1 MKRLFAILLALTM
14 IVSIAGFAAAE
25 EDKEITVWFSVWVM
39 NGEKTTAQENWT
51 IMKIA
56 RQFEAEN
63 PGVKVNMEFQADQQ
77 VAQNKL
83 RAAVL
88 AGEAPDIAN
97 VYGFFFVTSMS
108 DIFMDITDMIP
119 AEDLE
124 QISGWATA
132 EVDGRYMGYP
142 VNVNEACNIPY
153 NKEIVAAA
161 GVDLEGEGAPKN
173 AEELWTAMQKIKD
186 SGKEV
191 FISADAGYNPLYV
204 FGFSAWWS
212 QMSGVSRITSDS
224 LAQTKF
230 SEDEGFLKSL
240 QYCADVY
247 ENGFV
252 NKDYTTCADAHTRF
266 INGEGAFLIGSI
278 IDATIYDA
286 MGDNLGVFMLPDYS
300 ADVANPGYQIGG
312 AGQAACVLKTCKNPE
327 LAVQFLSYVS
337 NHDNSIAYCAN
348 QGLSLRRDVTAADLG
363 YENDALYERYIEL
376 VASHDFAWNDNSMQG
391 DVANEFYRL
400 STMATTGQIT
410 VEECAA
416 QLDQL
421 AQDVADNAA

>member
-25 EDKEITVWFSVWVM
+25 EDKEITVWFSVWVT
-39 NGEKTTAQENWT
+39 NNEKKTAQENWT

-142 VNVNEACNIPY
+142 VNVNEACNILY

-252 NKDYTTCADAHTRF
+252 NKDYTTCADANTRF
-266 INGEGAFLIGSI
+266 INGEGSFLIGSI
-278 IDATIYDA
+278 IDAAIYDA

-312 AGQAACVLKTCKNPE
+312 AGQAACVLKSSKNPE

-410 VEECAA
+410 VEDCAA

-421 AQDVADNAA
+421 AQDVADNAT

>member
-142 VNVNEACNIPY
+142 VNVNEACNILY

>member
-25 EDKEITVWFSVWVM
+25 EDKEITVWFSVWVT
-39 NGEKTTAQENWT
+39 NNEKKTAQENWT

-142 VNVNEACNIPY
+142 VNVNEACNILY

-252 NKDYTTCADAHTRF
+252 NKDYTTCADANTRF

-278 IDATIYDA
+278 IDAAIYDA

-312 AGQAACVLKTCKNPE
+312 AGQAACVLKSSKNPE

-337 NHDNSIAYCAN
+337 NRDNSIAYCAN

-410 VEECAA
+410 VEDCAA

-421 AQDVADNAA
+421 AQDVADNAT

>member
-25 EDKEITVWFSVWVM
+25 EDKEITVWFSVWM
-39 NGEKTTAQENWT
+39 KNDEKTTAQENWT

-142 VNVNEACNIPY
+142 VNVNEACNILY

-252 NKDYTTCADAHTRF
+252 NKDYTTCADANTRF
-266 INGEGAFLIGSI
+266 INGEGAFFIGST
-278 IDATIYDA
+278 IDAAVYEA

>member
-1 MKRLFAILLALTM
+1 MKRLFVILLALTM
-14 IVSIAGFAAAE
+14 IVSVAGFAVAE
-25 EDKEITVWFSVWVM
+25 EDKEITVWFSTWIT
-39 NGEKTTAQENWT
+39 NKEKTTAQENWS

-63 PGVKVNMEFQADQQ
+63 PGVKVNMEYQADQQ

-142 VNVNEACNIPY
+142 VNVNEACNILY

-161 GVDLEGEGAPKN
+161 GVDLEGEDAPKN

-240 QYCADVY
+240 QYCADIY

-252 NKDYTTCADAHTRF
+252 NKDYTTCADANTRF
-266 INGEGAFLIGSI
+266 INGEGAFFIGSI
-278 IDATIYDA
+278 IDAAVYEA

-410 VEECAA
+410 VEDCAA

>member
-25 EDKEITVWFSVWVM
+25 EDKEITVWFSVWVT
-39 NGEKTTAQENWT
+39 NNEKKTAQENWT

-142 VNVNEACNIPY
+142 VNVTEACNILY

-252 NKDYTTCADAHTRF
+252 NKDYTTCADANTRF

-278 IDATIYDA
+278 IDAAIYDA

-312 AGQAACVLKTCKNPE
+312 AGQAACVLKSSKNPE

-410 VEECAA
+410 VEDCAA

-421 AQDVADNAA
+421 AQDVADNAT

>member
-1 MKRLFAILLALTM
+1 M

-25 EDKEITVWFSVWVM
+25 EDKEITVWFSVWVT
-39 NGEKTTAQENWT
+39 NNEKKTAQENWT

-132 EVDGRYMGYP
+132 EVDGRYVGYP
-142 VNVNEACNIPY
+142 VNVNEACNILY

-191 FISADAGYNPLYV
+191 FISADAGYNPP
-204 FGFSAWWS
+204 
-212 QMSGVSRITSDS
+212 VS
-224 LAQTKF
+224 
-230 SEDEGFLKSL
+230 
-240 QYCADVY
+240 
-247 ENGFV
+247 
-252 NKDYTTCADAHTRF
+252 YTHLT
-266 INGEGAFLIGSI
+266 
-278 IDATIYDA
+278 
-286 MGDNLGVFMLPDYS
+286 LP
-300 ADVANPGYQIGG
+300 
-312 AGQAACVLKTCKNPE
+312 T
-327 LAVQFLSYVS
+327 
-337 NHDNSIAYCAN
+337 NS
-348 QGLSLRRDVTAADLG
+348 RV
-363 YENDALYERYIEL
+363 
-376 VASHDFAWNDNSMQG
+376 
-391 DVANEFYRL
+391 
-400 STMATTGQIT
+400 
-410 VEECAA
+410 
-416 QLDQL
+416 
-421 AQDVADNAA
+421 

>member
-25 EDKEITVWFSVWVM
+25 EDKEITVWFSTWVT
-39 NGEKTTAQENWT
+39 NDEKTTAQENWA

-142 VNVNEACNIPY
+142 VNVNEACNILY

-224 LAQTKF
+224 LAQTRF

-252 NKDYTTCADAHTRF
+252 NKDYTTCADANTRF

-278 IDATIYDA
+278 IDAAIYDA

>member
-25 EDKEITVWFSVWVM
+25 EDKEITVWFSVWVT
-39 NGEKTTAQENWT
+39 NNEKKTAQENWT

-132 EVDGRYMGYP
+132 EVYGRYMGYP
-142 VNVNEACNIPY
+142 VNVNEACNILY

-252 NKDYTTCADAHTRF
+252 NKDYTTCADANTRF

-278 IDATIYDA
+278 IDAAIYDA

-312 AGQAACVLKTCKNPE
+312 AGQAACVLKSSKNPE

-376 VASHDFAWNDNSMQG
+376 VASHDFAWNNNSMQG

-410 VEECAA
+410 VEDCAA

-421 AQDVADNAA
+421 AQDVADNAT

>member
-25 EDKEITVWFSVWVM
+25 EDKEITVWFSVWVT
-39 NGEKTTAQENWT
+39 NNEKKTAQENWT

-142 VNVNEACNIPY
+142 VNVNEACNILY

-252 NKDYTTCADAHTRF
+252 NKDYTACADANTRF

-278 IDATIYDA
+278 IDAAIYDA

-312 AGQAACVLKTCKNPE
+312 AGQAACVLKSSKNPE

-410 VEECAA
+410 VEDCAA

-421 AQDVADNAA
+421 AQDVADNAT

>member
-25 EDKEITVWFSVWVM
+25 EDKEITVWFSVWVT
-39 NGEKTTAQENWT
+39 NNEKKTAQENWT

-63 PGVKVNMEFQADQQ
+63 PGVKVNMGFQVDQQ

-142 VNVNEACNIPY
+142 VNVNEACNILY

-252 NKDYTTCADAHTRF
+252 NKDYTTCADANTRF

-278 IDATIYDA
+278 IDAAIYDA

-312 AGQAACVLKTCKNPE
+312 AGQAACVLKSSKNPE

-410 VEECAA
+410 VEDCAA

-421 AQDVADNAA
+421 AQDVADNAT

>member
-1 MKRLFAILLALTM
+1 M
-14 IVSIAGFAAAE
+14 IVSVVGFAAAE

-119 AEDLE
+119 VEDLE

-142 VNVNEACNIPY
+142 VNVNEACNILY

-252 NKDYTTCADAHTRF
+252 NKDYTTCADASTRF

-278 IDATIYDA
+278 IDAAIYDA

-410 VEECAA
+410 VEDCAA

>member
-1 MKRLFAILLALTM
+1 MKRLFVILLALTM
-14 IVSIAGFAAAE
+14 IVSVAGFAVAE
-25 EDKEITVWFSVWVM
+25 EDKEITVWFSTWIT
-39 NGEKTTAQENWT
+39 NNEKTTAQENWS

-63 PGVKVNMEFQADQQ
+63 PGVKVNMEYQADQQ

-142 VNVNEACNIPY
+142 INVNEACNILY

-252 NKDYTTCADAHTRF
+252 NKDYTTCADANTRF
-266 INGEGAFLIGSI
+266 INGEGAFFIGSI
-278 IDATIYDA
+278 IDAAVYEA

-410 VEECAA
+410 VEDCAA

>member
-25 EDKEITVWFSVWVM
+25 EDKEITVWFSVWVT
-39 NGEKTTAQENWT
+39 NNEKKTAQENWT

-97 VYGFFFVTSMS
+97 VYGFFFVNSMS

-142 VNVNEACNIPY
+142 VNVNEACNILY

-252 NKDYTTCADAHTRF
+252 NKDYTTCADANTRF

-278 IDATIYDA
+278 IDAAIYDA

-312 AGQAACVLKTCKNPE
+312 AGQAACVLKSSKNPE

-348 QGLSLRRDVTAADLG
+348 QGLSLRRNVTAADLG

-410 VEECAA
+410 VEDCAA

-421 AQDVADNAA
+421 AQDVADNAT

>member
-25 EDKEITVWFSVWVM
+25 EDKEITVWFSVWVT
-39 NGEKTTAQENWT
+39 NNEKKTAQENWT

-124 QISGWATA
+124 LISGWATA

-142 VNVNEACNIPY
+142 VNVNEACNILY

-173 AEELWTAMQKIKD
+173 AEELWTAMQKFKD
-186 SGKEV
+186 SG
-191 FISADAGYNPLYV
+191 
-204 FGFSAWWS
+204 
-212 QMSGVSRITSDS
+212 
-224 LAQTKF
+224 
-230 SEDEGFLKSL
+230 
-240 QYCADVY
+240 
-247 ENGFV
+247 
-252 NKDYTTCADAHTRF
+252 
-266 INGEGAFLIGSI
+266 
-278 IDATIYDA
+278 
-286 MGDNLGVFMLPDYS
+286 
-300 ADVANPGYQIGG
+300 
-312 AGQAACVLKTCKNPE
+312 
-327 LAVQFLSYVS
+327 
-337 NHDNSIAYCAN
+337 
-348 QGLSLRRDVTAADLG
+348 
-363 YENDALYERYIEL
+363 
-376 VASHDFAWNDNSMQG
+376 
-391 DVANEFYRL
+391 
-400 STMATTGQIT
+400 
-410 VEECAA
+410 
-416 QLDQL
+416 
-421 AQDVADNAA
+421 

>member
-25 EDKEITVWFSVWVM
+25 EDKEITVWFSVWVT
-39 NGEKTTAQENWT
+39 NNEKKTAQENWT

-97 VYGFFFVTSMS
+97 VYGFFFVNSMS

-142 VNVNEACNIPY
+142 VNVNEACNILY

-252 NKDYTTCADAHTRF
+252 NKDYTTCADANTRF

-278 IDATIYDA
+278 IDAAIYDA

-312 AGQAACVLKTCKNPE
+312 AGQAACVLKSSKNPE

-410 VEECAA
+410 VEDCAA

-421 AQDVADNAA
+421 AQDVADNAT

>member
-142 VNVNEACNIPY
+142 VNVNEACNILY

-252 NKDYTTCADAHTRF
+252 NKDYTTCADANTRF

-278 IDATIYDA
+278 IDAAIYDA

-312 AGQAACVLKTCKNPE
+312 AGQAACVLKSSKNPE

-410 VEECAA
+410 VEDCAA

-421 AQDVADNAA
+421 AQDVADNAT

>member
-25 EDKEITVWFSVWVM
+25 EDKEITVWFSVWVT
-39 NGEKTTAQENWT
+39 NNEKKTAQENWT

-97 VYGFFFVTSMS
+97 VYGFFFVNSMS

-142 VNVNEACNIPY
+142 VNVNEACNILY

-252 NKDYTTCADAHTRF
+252 NKDYTTCADANTRF

-278 IDATIYDA
+278 IDAAIYDA

-410 VEECAA
+410 VEDCAA

-421 AQDVADNAA
+421 AQDVADNAT

>member
-1 MKRLFAILLALTM
+1 MKRLFVILLALTM
-14 IVSIAGFAAAE
+14 IVSVVGFAAAE

-142 VNVNEACNIPY
+142 VNVNEACNILY

-252 NKDYTTCADAHTRF
+252 NKDYTTCADANTRF
-266 INGEGAFLIGSI
+266 INGEGAFFIGST
-278 IDATIYDA
+278 IDAAVYEA

-312 AGQAACVLKTCKNPE
+312 AGQAACVLKSSKNPE

-337 NHDNSIAYCAN
+337 NRDNSIAYCAN

-363 YENDALYERYIEL
+363 FENDALYERYIEL

>member
-1 MKRLFAILLALTM
+1 MKRLFVILLALTM
-14 IVSIAGFAAAE
+14 IVSVVGFAAAE

-142 VNVNEACNIPY
+142 VNVNEACNILY

-252 NKDYTTCADAHTRF
+252 NKDYTTCADANTRF
-266 INGEGAFLIGSI
+266 INGEGAFFIGST
-278 IDATIYDA
+278 IDAAVYEA

-363 YENDALYERYIEL
+363 FENDALYERYIEL

>member
-25 EDKEITVWFSVWVM
+25 EDKEITVWFSVWVT
-39 NGEKTTAQENWT
+39 NNEKKTAQENWT

-142 VNVNEACNIPY
+142 VNVNEACNILY

-252 NKDYTTCADAHTRF
+252 NKDYTTCADANTRF

-278 IDATIYDA
+278 IDAAIYDA

-312 AGQAACVLKTCKNPE
+312 AGQAACVLKSSKNPE

-410 VEECAA
+410 VEDCAA

>member
-1 MKRLFAILLALTM
+1 MKRLFVILLALTM

-25 EDKEITVWFSVWVM
+25 EDKEITVWFSVWVT
-39 NGEKTTAQENWT
+39 NNEKTTAQENWT

-142 VNVNEACNIPY
+142 VNVNEACNILY

-252 NKDYTTCADAHTRF
+252 NKDYTTCADANTRF

-278 IDATIYDA
+278 IDAAVYEA

-410 VEECAA
+410 VEDCAA

>member
-25 EDKEITVWFSVWVM
+25 EDKEITVWFSVWVT
-39 NGEKTTAQENWT
+39 NNEKKTAQENWT

-108 DIFMDITDMIP
+108 DIFMDITDMMP

-142 VNVNEACNIPY
+142 VNVNEACNILY

-252 NKDYTTCADAHTRF
+252 NKDYTTCADANTRF

-278 IDATIYDA
+278 IDAAIYDA

-312 AGQAACVLKTCKNPE
+312 AGQAACVLKSSKNPE

-410 VEECAA
+410 VEDCAA

-421 AQDVADNAA
+421 AQDVADNAT

>member
-25 EDKEITVWFSVWVM
+25 EDKEITVWFSTWVT
-39 NGEKTTAQENWT
+39 NDEKTTAQENWA

-142 VNVNEACNIPY
+142 VNVNEACNILY

-191 FISADAGYNPLYV
+191 FISGAGSSNPLYV

-252 NKDYTTCADAHTRF
+252 NKDYTTCADANTRF

-278 IDATIYDA
+278 IDAAIYDA

-337 NHDNSIAYCAN
+337 NRDNSIAYCAN

>member
-25 EDKEITVWFSVWVM
+25 EDKEITVWFSVWVT
-39 NGEKTTAQENWT
+39 NNEKKTAQENWT

-142 VNVNEACNIPY
+142 VNVTEACNILY

-421 AQDVADNAA
+421 AQDVADNAT

>member
-25 EDKEITVWFSVWVM
+25 EDKEITVWFSVWVT
-39 NGEKTTAQENWT
+39 NNEKKTAQENWT

-142 VNVNEACNIPY
+142 VNVNEACNILY

-252 NKDYTTCADAHTRF
+252 NKDYTTCADANTRF

-278 IDATIYDA
+278 IDAAIYDA

-312 AGQAACVLKTCKNPE
+312 AGQAACVLKSSKNPE

-410 VEECAA
+410 VEDCAA

-421 AQDVADNAA
+421 AQDVADNAT